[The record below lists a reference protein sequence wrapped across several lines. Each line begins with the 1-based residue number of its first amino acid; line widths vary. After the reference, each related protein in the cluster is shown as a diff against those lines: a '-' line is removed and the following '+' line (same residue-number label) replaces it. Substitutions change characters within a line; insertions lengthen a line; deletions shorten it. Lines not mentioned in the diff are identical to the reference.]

1 MKKLSYVKSEELTL
15 LDSLYDI
22 LCDCMNESTYGSFIY
37 NVYAD
42 CLDDISDCIV
52 SVLKINQADYVKPVP
67 KSIQE
72 KGTKK
77 FLEQIKNLPHA

>member
-1 MKKLSYVKSEELTL
+1 MKKRPYVNSEELTL

-22 LCDCMNESTYGSFIY
+22 IFDCMNESPYGSFLY

-52 SVLKINQADYVKPVP
+52 NVLKYNC
-67 KSIQE
+67 
-72 KGTKK
+72 
-77 FLEQIKNLPHA
+77 HA